1 MPSVTLERQAG
12 CLVAGVDEAG
22 RGPLAG
28 PVVAAA
34 VILPL
39 RGVPRGIDDSK
50 VLRAEARERLY
61 ARIEQCAIVGIGAA
75 SVEEI
80 DRINILEASLLAMRR
95 AVLSMPVQPRAV
107 LIDGNQLPDDLPCP
121 ARAIVDGDAISRS
134 IAAASIIAKVVR
146 DRIMDSLAQSY
157 PGYGWEHNRGYAT
170 ADHRGA
176 ILKLGVTA
184 HHRRTF
190 AAVRLALEGNLQPEL
205 PFETAAAE

>member
-1 MPSVTLERQAG
+1 M
-12 CLVAGVDEAG
+12 
-22 RGPLAG
+22 
-28 PVVAAA
+28 
-34 VILPL
+34 ILPL

-50 VLRAEARERLY
+50 VLRAGAREKLYVRL
-61 ARIEQCAIVGIGAA
+61 EECAIVGLGVA

-80 DRINILEASLLAMRR
+80 DRINILEASLVAMRR
-95 AVLSMPVQPRAV
+95 AVLSMPVQPRAA
-107 LIDGNQLPDDLPCP
+107 LIDGNQLPGDLPCP
-121 ARAIVDGDAISRS
+121 ARAIIDGDALCRS

-170 ADHRGA
+170 ADHRAA

-190 AAVRLALEGNLQPEL
+190 ATVRLALEGTLQPEL